1 MGGGGG
7 TAATIQG
14 KSVYYNVIGGEE
26 EQLHQYRVSLF
37 VLISL
42 VEKSSGRERGGRA
55 NYGLLVFKD
64 ILFHLYNSG
73 QFYKW
78 RKPLALHKSLYHT
91 PQ

>member
-42 VEKSSGRERGGRA
+42 VEKSSGRERGGGQIMD
-55 NYGLLVFKD
+55 YWCLKTYCFIYIIVVSF
-64 ILFHLYNSG
+64 ISG
-73 QFYKW
+73 EN
-78 RKPLALHKSLYHT
+78 H
-91 PQ
+91 